1 MFEKEQFL
9 ILLQNLLKFLFFDN
23 KVNLI
28 YDIKK
33 FKYKDFINGQII
45 NFYSVKV

>member
-9 ILLQNLLKFLFFDN
+9 ISLQNLIKFLFFDN

-28 YDIKK
+28 YD
-33 FKYKDFINGQII
+33 Y
-45 NFYSVKV
+45 